1 MNPKVFWIGLV
12 LGLLGIS
19 VSIQAVGL
27 VLASSEPSMAI
38 EKDYERKARDWDL
51 HRAQL
56 AANQRLGWQI
66 EKRFE
71 PAGHGR
77 LAACVTLTDREGL
90 ALTGV
95 QLCGNTFHNA
105 RAAQPEALQFA
116 EIAPGL
122 YRGEF
127 RIARGG
133 LWIFELEAQQAD
145 LRFTTTWRS
154 TLEPPQS

>member
-12 LGLLGIS
+12 FGLLGLS

-56 AANQRLGWQI
+56 AANERLGWQV

-77 LAACVTLTDREGL
+77 LAACLTLTDRDGQPLSGL
-90 ALTGV
+90 ALEGS
-95 QLCGNTFHNA
+95 TFHNA
-105 RAAQPEALQFA
+105 RAAQREPLRFTET
-116 EIAPGL
+116 APGQ

-127 RIARGG
+127 RISRGG
-133 LWIFELEAQQAD
+133 LWIFELEAEQAER
-145 LRFTTTWRS
+145 RFTASWRS
-154 TLEPPQS
+154 SLEPPQG

>member
-1 MNPKVFWIGLV
+1 
-12 LGLLGIS
+12 
-19 VSIQAVGL
+19 
-27 VLASSEPSMAI
+27 
-38 EKDYERKARDWDL
+38 
-51 HRAQL
+51 
-56 AANQRLGWQI
+56 
-66 EKRFE
+66 
-71 PAGHGR
+71 
-77 LAACVTLTDREGL
+77 VTLTDREGL